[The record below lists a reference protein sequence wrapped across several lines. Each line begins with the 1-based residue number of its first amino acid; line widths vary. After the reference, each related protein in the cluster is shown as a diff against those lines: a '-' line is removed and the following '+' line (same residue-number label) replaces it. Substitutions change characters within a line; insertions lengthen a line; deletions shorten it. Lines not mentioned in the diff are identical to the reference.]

1 MSDPLA
7 QRLAD
12 AYVDRRRLKRRLTF
26 WRTIAIIAVVGAFVL
41 FAGRHSE
48 YAPESISP
56 SHIARVHI
64 DGIIDDN
71 PELIDHLHGLAESSR
86 VVAVLVHIDSP
97 GGTFSGSEALYTALR
112 HLSDAKP
119 TAAVIGGM
127 AASGGYM
134 AAIAADHIVA
144 RAGSVT
150 GSIGV
155 IFHMPRVHRLLDD
168 LGIEMEVTRSG
179 PLKARPSP
187 AEPPSEQGKAATEA
201 LVADLFD
208 QFLEMVTARR
218 ELTGDSI
225 ETVRSGGVFTGRR
238 ALDLGLVDAVGGEAE
253 ARDWLIDYH
262 DIDSEIEI
270 VSRPVKEFPD
280 WLEDASSDLR
290 TFFGLSRGQILDGPW
305 AVWHQ

>member
-1 MSDPLA
+1 
-7 QRLAD
+7 
-12 AYVDRRRLKRRLTF
+12 
-26 WRTIAIIAVVGAFVL
+26 
-41 FAGRHSE
+41 
-48 YAPESISP
+48 
-56 SHIARVHI
+56 
-64 DGIIDDN
+64 
-71 PELIDHLHGLAESSR
+71 
-86 VVAVLVHIDSP
+86 
-97 GGTFSGSEALYTALR
+97 
-112 HLSDAKP
+112 
-119 TAAVIGGM
+119 
-127 AASGGYM
+127 
-134 AAIAADHIVA
+134 
-144 RAGSVT
+144 
-150 GSIGV
+150 
-155 IFHMPRVHRLLDD
+155 MPRVHRLLDD